1 MAVTAVALEL
11 PPMRSPHRLLLID
24 KLIATYA
31 TIVTVVA
38 LTRLDVTPGNL
49 GIAAGHFLMIVL
61 AFLVRRPGL
70 GKVGEVLGD
79 VYPLILLAP
88 LYAALD
94 VLQGPGTPQVH
105 DAIVQVWERAIFGG
119 MPSVTLWQQYPS
131 AFLSTLLHGAYWAY
145 YLIVPTPVLF
155 FAFRGDRV
163 ALRRAILIELG
174 TFLFCYL
181 WFVFFPV
188 AGPYYTFPRPTGVM
202 MDNPAARL
210 VYATLA
216 SGSSYGAA
224 FPSSHVAATTSAVI
238 AAWLGSRRLGYVL
251 VIPALLLAI
260 GTVYCQMHYAID
272 ATAGLVTGIVLP
284 LILLRWD
291 HGKYAEMDA

>member
-1 MAVTAVALEL
+1 MVL
-11 PPMRSPHRLLLID
+11 
-24 KLIATYA
+24 
-31 TIVTVVA
+31 
-38 LTRLDVTPGNL
+38 
-49 GIAAGHFLMIVL
+49 L

-70 GKVGEVLGD
+70 GKVGRVLGD
-79 VYPLILLAP
+79 IYPLILLAP

-94 VLQGPGTPQVH
+94 VLQGPGTPPVH
-105 DAIVQVWERAIFGG
+105 DAIVQGWERAIFGG
-119 MPSVTLWQQYPS
+119 MPSVTLWQQYPG
-131 AFLSTLLHGAYWAY
+131 AFLSTLLHSAYWAY

-163 ALRRAILIELG
+163 AVRRAILIELG

-188 AGPYYTFPRPTGVM
+188 AGPYYEFPRPTGLM

-216 SGSSYGAA
+216 SGGSYGAA

-251 VIPALLLAI
+251 VIPALLLAV
-260 GTVYCQMHYAID
+260 GTVYCQMHYAVD
-272 ATAGLVTGIVLP
+272 AGAGLLTGIALP
-284 LILLRWD
+284 LLLLRWD
-291 HGKYAEMDA
+291 HGKCAEMEA